1 MKKKYLSAVSLL
13 VLLVSINSPLTYADI
28 VLTSF
33 SPSEY
38 LGGDSASIALMRTN
52 LGLDDFLVE
61 DFASLTLPTGRLQF
75 TGVGGVISENGHS
88 WGQTGTGFVSC
99 FTDPTTSFTV
109 SVAGGTSLLGIGFSA
124 FESGTVGS
132 MTFISVDGG
141 APIPLDATTLPS
153 FSFSST
159 IRNGYMV
166 LKTNDGSLFE
176 NVEFTSLGTGDGYQ
190 IDYIAYTAVPE
201 PSQIFMFFVV
211 ATTLAL
217 IRIRSPQNNTMH
229 QSPRSA
235 ALN

>member
-1 MKKKYLSAVSLL
+1 
-13 VLLVSINSPLTYADI
+13 
-28 VLTSF
+28 
-33 SPSEY
+33 
-38 LGGDSASIALMRTN
+38 
-52 LGLDDFLVE
+52 
-61 DFASLTLPTGRLQF
+61 
-75 TGVGGVISENGHS
+75 
-88 WGQTGTGFVSC
+88 
-99 FTDPTTSFTV
+99 
-109 SVAGGTSLLGIGFSA
+109 
-124 FESGTVGS
+124 
-132 MTFISVDGG
+132 
-141 APIPLDATTLPS
+141 
-153 FSFSST
+153 
-159 IRNGYMV
+159 MV